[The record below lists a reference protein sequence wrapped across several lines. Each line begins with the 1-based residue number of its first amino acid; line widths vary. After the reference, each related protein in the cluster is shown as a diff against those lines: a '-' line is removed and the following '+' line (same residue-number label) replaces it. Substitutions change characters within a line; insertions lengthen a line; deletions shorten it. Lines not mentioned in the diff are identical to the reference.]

1 MLNSRSRRLL
11 RAQQENPN
19 FCLNVSGVILN
30 KGFFLQIMGI
40 TRYDCQQ
47 GVAVERKHYVTY
59 TSSALKAELNER
71 GWRMTPQ
78 REIILE
84 TFQNLP
90 KGEHL
95 SAEDL
100 RDVLKEE
107 GEQVSLSTIYRNLK
121 LMARM
126 GILRELE
133 LAEGQKRYEI
143 NQPSPHHHHHLIC
156 VRCSKTIEFKNDSV
170 LKAGARTAKKS
181 GYQLLDC
188 QLTIH
193 AVCPTCQR
201 SLLPM

>member
-1 MLNSRSRRLL
+1 M
-11 RAQQENPN
+11 
-19 FCLNVSGVILN
+19 
-30 KGFFLQIMGI
+30 
-40 TRYDCQQ
+40 
-47 GVAVERKHYVTY
+47 TY
-59 TSSALKAELNER
+59 TPAALKAELNER
-71 GWRMTPQ
+71 GWRLTPQ

-100 RDVLKEE
+100 RDVLKDE

-156 VRCSKTIEFKNDSV
+156 VRCNKTIEFKNDSV

-193 AVCPTCQR
+193 AVCPACQR
-201 SLLPM
+201 SLLPV